1 MLWVIVQI
9 SDLLPFVW
17 IALLVIAVII
27 VILGGMAGQ
36 QIMEK
41 MTPQKPPLVSNI
53 INKTSTLQE
62 AKDSSDMLQQ
72 FLKTIEKLLKSIK
85 LP

>member
-1 MLWVIVQI
+1 M

-17 IALLVIAVII
+17 IALLVLAVII

-53 INKTSTLQE
+53 INNTSTLQE
-62 AKDSSDMLQQ
+62 AKDNSDVFQQ
-72 FLKTIEKLLKSIK
+72 FLQIIENLLKSIK
-85 LP
+85 LS